1 MLFNSIEYLF
11 FLPII
16 FLIYWTIGYA
26 RINDSLKLRMQN
38 IFLLLASY
46 VFYAWWD
53 YRFLL
58 LLVGMSLI
66 AYISGY
72 AIVNSEKLRVN
83 SKACLIA
90 NIIIDLGVLAVFK
103 YYNFFVGSFA
113 DLFGL
118 QNTIHSLKIVLPLGI
133 SFFTFQAISYVV
145 DVYKRKIEPTNIVD
159 CLLYIGFFPKLLAGP
174 IERPTNLIPQIQKS
188 RVFEYDLAVDGC
200 RQMLWGLFKKVVI
213 ADNCALYVN
222 QVYGDYANQSGS
234 TLLLAAILYTIQ
246 IYGDFSGYSDM
257 AIGSAKLLGFR
268 FRDNFLFPYFSRNMN
283 EFWRR
288 WHISLNTWFVDY
300 VYIPLGGS
308 RPDLKTKTQIN
319 TVPDINI
326 DKLSNQ
332 KIIEKNTELSD
343 TYSIPNS
350 IDHQFAREQAPGQP
364 NAQSYLIDSVAQTL
378 SDNSSQKIPKNSK
391 NERLRKVI
399 TCRNIMIVF
408 LLSGLWHG
416 ADWSFVAWG
425 AYHGLLLVLL
435 ILLNRNTKYEH
446 VVAYDKV
453 LPSFKELGQMLLVFA
468 LATFGWM
475 MFRADNMT
483 QFIDYTRHMCSAD
496 LLSVPFLI
504 NRDFYMPLTLWLAI
518 MFITEWLMRNKRH
531 GLDIASLPPYVRYI
545 IYLVVIFI
553 VGIFGGHT
561 TNYIYF
567 QF

>member
-1 MLFNSIEYLF
+1 MMK
-11 FLPII
+11 
-16 FLIYWTIGYA
+16 
-26 RINDSLKLRMQN
+26 DSLKLRMQN
-38 IFLLLASY
+38 MFLLLASY

-53 YRFLL
+53 WRFLGL
-58 LLVGMSLI
+58 LFGMSFVSWLGGSYIAKRQKVANASEGGGRMLFVAKSLLI
-66 AYISGY
+66 TI
-72 AIVNSEKLRVN
+72 IVLDVMV
-83 SKACLIA
+83 
-90 NIIIDLGVLAVFK
+90 LGVFK
-103 YYNFFVGSFA
+103 YYNFFVNSFA

-118 QNTIHSLKIVLPLGI
+118 QNSIHSLKIVLPLGI

-145 DVYKRKIEPTNIVD
+145 DVYKRKIEPTNMVD

-200 RQMLWGLFKKVVI
+200 RQILWGLFKKVVI

-308 RPDLKTKTQIN
+308 RDGKWHTI
-319 TVPDINI
+319 
-326 DKLSNQ
+326 
-332 KIIEKNTELSD
+332 
-343 TYSIPNS
+343 
-350 IDHQFAREQAPGQP
+350 
-364 NAQSYLIDSVAQTL
+364 
-378 SDNSSQKIPKNSK
+378 
-391 NERLRKVI
+391 
-399 TCRNIMIVF
+399 RNIMIVF

-425 AYHGLLLVLL
+425 AYHGLLLVIL

-446 VVAYDKV
+446 VVAYDRWY
-453 LPSFKELGQMLLVFA
+453 PSFKELGQMLLVFV
-468 LATFGWM
+468 LAMFGWM
-475 MFRADNMT
+475 MFRADNIA
-483 QFIDYTRHMCSAD
+483 QFVDYARHMHSANLRSTPSTAGISA
-496 LLSVPFLI
+496 LLMNIGLLFVV
-504 NRDFYMPLTLWLAI
+504 
-518 MFITEWLMRNKRH
+518 EWFMRNKKH
-531 GLDIASLPPYVRYI
+531 GLDVETLPAYVRYG
-545 IYLVVIFI
+545 IYLALCFIIFA
-553 VGIFGGHT
+553 FGGNT
-561 TNYIYF
+561 VNYIYF

>member
-1 MLFNSIEYLF
+1 MLFNSLTYAI
-11 FLPII
+11 FLPIV
-16 FLIYWTIGYA
+16 FAIYWLFGKNY
-26 RINDSLKLRMQN
+26 KWQN
-38 IFLLLASY
+38 VVLLLASY

-53 YRFLL
+53 WRFLGL
-58 LLVGMSLI
+58 LFGMSLI
-66 AYISGY
+66 AYLCGY
-72 AIVNSEKLRVN
+72 AIGKSEEIRGK
-83 SKACLIA
+83 SKFWMIA
-90 NIIIDLGVLAVFK
+90 NIVVDVGVLAVFK
-103 YYNFFVGSFA
+103 YHNFFVGSFA

-118 QNTIHSLKIVLPLGI
+118 QNSIHSLKIVLPLGI
-133 SFFTFQAISYVV
+133 SFFTFQAIAYVV
-145 DVYKRKIEPTNIVD
+145 DVYKRKIEPTNFVD

-174 IERPTNLIPQIQKS
+174 IERPTNLIPQIQKP

-213 ADNCALYVN
+213 ADNAALYVN

-308 RPDLKTKTQIN
+308 RNGKWHTI
-319 TVPDINI
+319 
-326 DKLSNQ
+326 
-332 KIIEKNTELSD
+332 
-343 TYSIPNS
+343 
-350 IDHQFAREQAPGQP
+350 
-364 NAQSYLIDSVAQTL
+364 
-378 SDNSSQKIPKNSK
+378 
-391 NERLRKVI
+391 
-399 TCRNIMIVF
+399 RNIMIVF

-435 ILLNRNTKYEH
+435 ILLNRNTKYEY
-446 VVAYDKV
+446 VVAYDKWY
-453 LPSFKELGQMLLVFA
+453 PSLKEFGQMLLVFA

-483 QFIDYTRHMCSAD
+483 QFIDYTVRMCSAD
-496 LLSVPFLI
+496 LLSFPKFQGNMILFMNI
-504 NRDFYMPLTLWLAI
+504 AL
-518 MFITEWLMRNKRH
+518 MFVIEWLMRRQKHGFDFQPRSNKP
-531 GLDIASLPPYVRYI
+531 LYSAMRYTL
-545 IYLVVIFI
+545 YALIFI
-553 VGIFGGHT
+553 LILLFGGHT
-561 TNYIYF
+561 ENFIYMYF
-567 QF
+567 

>member
-1 MLFNSIEYLF
+1 MLFNTIEYAM
-11 FLPII
+11 FLPIV
-16 FLIYWTIGYA
+16 FAIYWLL
-26 RINDSLKLRMQN
+26 NKNLKLQN
-38 IFLLLASY
+38 IFVVLASY

-53 YRFLL
+53 WRFLGL
-58 LLVGMSLI
+58 LFGMSLI

-72 AIVNSEKLRVN
+72 AVVNSEKLRVN

-90 NIIIDLGVLAVFK
+90 NTVIDLGILATFK
-103 YYNFFVGSFA
+103 YYNFFIGSFA
-113 DLFGL
+113 ELFGL
-118 QNTIHSLKIVLPLGI
+118 QNSIHSLKIVLPLGI
-133 SFFTFQAISYVV
+133 SFFTFQAIAYVV
-145 DVYKRKIEPTNIVD
+145 DVYKRKIESANLVD

-174 IERPTNLIPQIQKS
+174 IERPTNLIPQIQKR
-188 RVFEYDLAVDGC
+188 RVFKYDLAVDGC

-308 RPDLKTKTQIN
+308 RNGKWHTI
-319 TVPDINI
+319 
-326 DKLSNQ
+326 
-332 KIIEKNTELSD
+332 
-343 TYSIPNS
+343 
-350 IDHQFAREQAPGQP
+350 
-364 NAQSYLIDSVAQTL
+364 
-378 SDNSSQKIPKNSK
+378 
-391 NERLRKVI
+391 
-399 TCRNIMIVF
+399 RNIMIVF

-416 ADWSFVAWG
+416 AEWSFVAWG

-446 VVAYDKV
+446 VVAYDKWY
-453 LPSFKELGQMLLVFA
+453 PSFKELGQMLLVFA

-475 MFRADNMT
+475 MFRADNMS
-483 QFIDYTRHMCSAD
+483 QFVDYTRHTCSED
-496 LLSVPFLI
+496 LFSMSMLTGITSYSLTLLSC
-504 NRDFYMPLTLWLAI
+504 
-518 MFITEWLMRNKRH
+518 
-531 GLDIASLPPYVRYI
+531 SL
-545 IYLVVIFI
+545 LNGSCAVIRMVWI
-553 VGIFGGHT
+553 SKI
-561 TNYIYF
+561 
-567 QF
+567 Q

>member
-1 MLFNSIEYLF
+1 MLFNSIEF
-11 FLPII
+11 IIFLPIV
-16 FLIYWTIGYA
+16 FAIYWMLN
-26 RINDSLKLRMQN
+26 RNLKLQN
-38 IFLLLASY
+38 IFAVLASY

-53 YRFLL
+53 WQFLGL
-58 LLVGMSLI
+58 LFGMSFLSWCSGLLI
-66 AYISGY
+66 RSSIINHQSSISKFWLWFDV
-72 AIVNSEKLRVN
+72 AIS
-83 SKACLIA
+83 
-90 NIIIDLGVLAVFK
+90 LGILGVFK
-103 YYNFFVGSFA
+103 YYNFFVNSFA
-113 DLFGL
+113 NLFSL
-118 QNTIHSLKIVLPLGI
+118 QDSIHSLKIVLPLGI
-133 SFFTFQAISYVV
+133 SFFTFQTISYVV
-145 DVYKRKIEPTNIVD
+145 DVYRNKIATTSLVD

-222 QVYGDYANQSGS
+222 QVYSDYSSQSGS

-268 FRDNFLFPYFSRNMN
+268 FRDNFLFPYLSRNMN

-308 RPDLKTKTQIN
+308 RDGKWHTI
-319 TVPDINI
+319 
-326 DKLSNQ
+326 
-332 KIIEKNTELSD
+332 
-343 TYSIPNS
+343 
-350 IDHQFAREQAPGQP
+350 
-364 NAQSYLIDSVAQTL
+364 
-378 SDNSSQKIPKNSK
+378 
-391 NERLRKVI
+391 
-399 TCRNIMIVF
+399 RNIMIVF

-446 VVAYDKV
+446 VVAFDRV
-453 LPSFKELGQMLLVFA
+453 LPSFKEFGQMLLVFA

-483 QFIDYTRHMCSAD
+483 QFIDYTDRMCSSD
-496 LLSVPFLI
+496 LLSMPKLQGNTILFMNIALMFVIEWFMRRQKHGFDFQQRSNKPLYTATRYTIYTLVFILI
-504 NRDFYMPLTLWLAI
+504 LL
-518 MFITEWLMRNKRH
+518 
-531 GLDIASLPPYVRYI
+531 
-545 IYLVVIFI
+545 
-553 VGIFGGHT
+553 FGGHT
-561 TNYIYF
+561 ENFIYMYF
-567 QF
+567 

>member
-1 MLFNSIEYLF
+1 MLFNSLTYAF
-11 FLPII
+11 FLPIV
-16 FLIYWTIGYA
+16 FVIYWLFGKNY
-26 RINDSLKLRMQN
+26 KWQN

-53 YRFLL
+53 WRFLG

-66 AYISGY
+66 SWCCG
-72 AIVNSEKLRVN
+72 L
-83 SKACLIA
+83 LIA
-90 NIIIDLGVLAVFK
+90 KSQKPKLWMITNVIIDIGILGAFK

-118 QNTIHSLKIVLPLGI
+118 QNSIHSLKIVLPLGI
-133 SFFTFQAISYVV
+133 SFFTFQAIAYVV
-145 DVYKRKIEPTNIVD
+145 DVYKHKIGPTSLVD
-159 CLLYIGFFPKLLAGP
+159 CLLYIGFFPKLFAGP
-174 IERPTNLIPQIQKS
+174 IERPMNLIPQIQKP

-200 RQMLWGLFKKVVI
+200 RQILWGLFKKVVI
-213 ADNCALYVN
+213 ADNCALYVK

-308 RPDLKTKTQIN
+308 REGKWKTI
-319 TVPDINI
+319 
-326 DKLSNQ
+326 
-332 KIIEKNTELSD
+332 
-343 TYSIPNS
+343 
-350 IDHQFAREQAPGQP
+350 
-364 NAQSYLIDSVAQTL
+364 
-378 SDNSSQKIPKNSK
+378 
-391 NERLRKVI
+391 
-399 TCRNIMIVF
+399 RNIMIVF

-446 VVAYDKV
+446 VVAYDKWY
-453 LPSFKELGQMLLVFA
+453 PSLKEFGQMVLVFA

-475 MFRADNMT
+475 MFRVDNMT
-483 QFIDYTRHMCSAD
+483 QFLDYTARMCSAD
-496 LLSVPFLI
+496 LLSVPKLQGYTILFMNIAL
-504 NRDFYMPLTLWLAI
+504 
-518 MFITEWLMRNKRH
+518 MFIIEWFMRRQKHGFDFIQPHNNKP
-531 GLDIASLPPYVRYI
+531 LYNTALRYTLYTI
-545 IYLVVIFI
+545 VFI
-553 VGIFGGHT
+553 LILLFGGHT
-561 TNYIYF
+561 ENFIYMYF
-567 QF
+567 

>member
-1 MLFNSIEYLF
+1 MLFNSLTYAI
-11 FLPII
+11 FLPIV
-16 FLIYWTIGYA
+16 FAIYWLLGKNY
-26 RINDSLKLRMQN
+26 KWQN
-38 IFLLLASY
+38 IVLLLASY

-53 YRFLL
+53 WRFLG

-72 AIVNSEKLRVN
+72 AIVNSEKLRVI

-90 NIIIDLGVLAVFK
+90 NIVIDLGILAIFK
-103 YYNFFVGSFA
+103 YYNFFVNSFA
-113 DLFGL
+113 DLFSL
-118 QNTIHSLKIVLPLGI
+118 QDSIHSLKIVLPLGI
-133 SFFTFQAISYVV
+133 SFFTFQAIAYVV
-145 DVYKRKIEPTNIVD
+145 DVYKRKIEPTNLVD

-174 IERPTNLIPQIQKS
+174 IERPTNLIPQIQKE

-213 ADNCALYVN
+213 ADNAAVYVN

-288 WHISLNTWFVDY
+288 WHISLNTWFIDY

-308 RPDLKTKTQIN
+308 RNGKWHTI
-319 TVPDINI
+319 
-326 DKLSNQ
+326 
-332 KIIEKNTELSD
+332 
-343 TYSIPNS
+343 
-350 IDHQFAREQAPGQP
+350 
-364 NAQSYLIDSVAQTL
+364 
-378 SDNSSQKIPKNSK
+378 
-391 NERLRKVI
+391 
-399 TCRNIMIVF
+399 RNIMIVF

-435 ILLNRNTKYEH
+435 IFLNRNTKYEH
-446 VVAYDKV
+446 VVAYDKWC
-453 LPSFKELGQMLLVFA
+453 PSLKEFGQMLLVFA

-483 QFIDYTRHMCSAD
+483 QFIGYTARMCSAD
-496 LLSVPFLI
+496 ILSMPKLQGYTILFMNIVLMFVI
-504 NRDFYMPLTLWLAI
+504 EWFMRRQKHGFDFQPRSNKPLYTTL
-518 MFITEWLMRNKRH
+518 
-531 GLDIASLPPYVRYI
+531 RYTL
-545 IYLVVIFI
+545 YTLIFI
-553 VGIFGGHT
+553 LILIFGGHT
-561 TNYIYF
+561 ENFIYMYF
-567 QF
+567 

>member
-1 MLFNSIEYLF
+1 MLFNSLTYAF
-11 FLPII
+11 FLPIV
-16 FLIYWTIGYA
+16 FALYW
-26 RINDSLKLRMQN
+26 LLRKNYKWQN
-38 IFLLLASY
+38 IFLLLTSY

-53 YRFLL
+53 WRFLGL
-58 LLVGMSLI
+58 LFGMSFLSWLGGRKIANTLEGGGRCQFVKKSLLVSI
-66 AYISGY
+66 
-72 AIVNSEKLRVN
+72 IV
-83 SKACLIA
+83 
-90 NIIIDLGVLAVFK
+90 IDLMVLGAFK

-118 QNTIHSLKIVLPLGI
+118 QNSIHSLKIVLPLGI
-133 SFFTFQAISYVV
+133 SFFTFQAIAYVV
-145 DVYKRKIEPTNIVD
+145 DVYKRKIEPTNLVD

-174 IERPTNLIPQIQKS
+174 IERPTNLIPQIQKE

-213 ADNCALYVN
+213 ADNAAIYVN

-308 RPDLKTKTQIN
+308 RNGKWHTI
-319 TVPDINI
+319 
-326 DKLSNQ
+326 
-332 KIIEKNTELSD
+332 
-343 TYSIPNS
+343 
-350 IDHQFAREQAPGQP
+350 
-364 NAQSYLIDSVAQTL
+364 
-378 SDNSSQKIPKNSK
+378 
-391 NERLRKVI
+391 
-399 TCRNIMIVF
+399 RNIMIVF

-446 VVAYDKV
+446 VVAYDRWY
-453 LPSFKELGQMLLVFA
+453 PSLKELGQMVLVFG
-468 LATFGWM
+468 LTTFGWM

-483 QFIDYTRHMCSAD
+483 QFIDYSARMCSAD
-496 LLSVPFLI
+496 LLS
-504 NRDFYMPLTLWLAI
+504 MPKQQGYTILFMNIALMVVI
-518 MFITEWLMRNKRH
+518 EWFMRRQRH
-531 GLDIASLPPYVRYI
+531 GLDVSSAAARYAM
-545 IYLVVIFI
+545 YGLIFVLI
-553 VGIFGGHT
+553 LLFGGHT
-561 TNYIYF
+561 ENFIYMYF
-567 QF
+567 

>member
-1 MLFNSIEYLF
+1 MLFNSLTYAI
-11 FLPII
+11 FLPIV
-16 FLIYWTIGYA
+16 FAIYWLL
-26 RINDSLKLRMQN
+26 RKNLKWQN

-46 VFYAWWD
+46 VFYAYWD
-53 YRFLL
+53 WRFLGL
-58 LLVGMSLI
+58 LFGMSFLSRISGRKIANTLAGGGRCQFVRKTLLVSI
-66 AYISGY
+66 
-72 AIVNSEKLRVN
+72 IV
-83 SKACLIA
+83 
-90 NIIIDLGVLAVFK
+90 IDLMVLGTFK

-118 QNTIHSLKIVLPLGI
+118 QNSIHSLKIVLPLGI
-133 SFFTFQAISYVV
+133 SFFTFQAIAYVV
-145 DVYKRKIEPTNIVD
+145 DVYKRKIEPTNLVD

-174 IERPTNLIPQIQKS
+174 IERPTNLIPQIQKP

-308 RPDLKTKTQIN
+308 RPKVDESQESRAKRKI
-319 TVPDINI
+319 
-326 DKLSNQ
+326 KL
-332 KIIEKNTELSD
+332 
-343 TYSIPNS
+343 
-350 IDHQFAREQAPGQP
+350 
-364 NAQSYLIDSVAQTL
+364 
-378 SDNSSQKIPKNSK
+378 
-391 NERLRKVI
+391 I

-416 ADWSFVAWG
+416 ADWLFVAWG

-446 VVAYDKV
+446 VVAYDRG
-453 LPSFKELGQMLLVFA
+453 LPSFKEWGQMLLVFA
-468 LATFGWM
+468 LATIGWM

-483 QFIDYTRHMCSAD
+483 QFINYTARMCSTD
-496 LLSVPFLI
+496 LFSMPKLQGNTILFMNIALMFVIEWFMRRQKHGFDFSYQPRSNKPCNKLLYTAQRYTLYTLI
-504 NRDFYMPLTLWLAI
+504 
-518 MFITEWLMRNKRH
+518 
-531 GLDIASLPPYVRYI
+531 
-545 IYLVVIFI
+545 VILI
-553 VGIFGGHT
+553 LLFGGHT
-561 TNYIYF
+561 ENFIYMYF
-567 QF
+567 

>member
-1 MLFNSIEYLF
+1 MLFNSVEFAL
-11 FLPII
+11 FLPIV
-16 FLIYWTIGYA
+16 FVIYW
-26 RINDSLKLRMQN
+26 LLRKSVRWQN

-46 VFYAWWD
+46 IFYAYWD
-53 YRFLL
+53 WRFLG
-58 LLVGMSLI
+58 LLVGMSLLAWI
-66 AYISGY
+66 CGKMVTKTAEEHRGGQNRLFASKIWL
-72 AIVNSEKLRVN
+72 IVNIVVDVG
-83 SKACLIA
+83 I
-90 NIIIDLGVLAVFK
+90 LAVFK

-113 DLFGL
+113 ELFGL
-118 QNTIHSLKIVLPLGI
+118 ENSIHSLKIVLPLGI
-133 SFFTFQAISYVV
+133 SFFTFQAIAYVV
-145 DVYKRKIEPTNIVD
+145 DVYKRKIEPTNLVD

-174 IERPTNLIPQIQKS
+174 IERPTNLIPQIQMP

-200 RQMLWGLFKKVVI
+200 RQMLWGLFKKVVV
-213 ADNCALYVN
+213 ADNAAIYVN

-308 RPDLKTKTQIN
+308 RNGKWHTI
-319 TVPDINI
+319 
-326 DKLSNQ
+326 
-332 KIIEKNTELSD
+332 
-343 TYSIPNS
+343 
-350 IDHQFAREQAPGQP
+350 
-364 NAQSYLIDSVAQTL
+364 
-378 SDNSSQKIPKNSK
+378 
-391 NERLRKVI
+391 
-399 TCRNIMIVF
+399 RNIMIVF

-446 VVAYDKV
+446 VVAYDRWYPN
-453 LPSFKELGQMLLVFA
+453 LKELGQMLMVFA

-483 QFIDYTRHMCSAD
+483 QFIDYTARMCNADILSKPQFAGNSA
-496 LLSVPFLI
+496 LLMNIGLLFVV
-504 NRDFYMPLTLWLAI
+504 
-518 MFITEWLMRNKRH
+518 EWFTRKKKH
-531 GLDIASLPPYVRYI
+531 GLDVATLPAYLRYA
-545 IYLVVIFI
+545 IYLGMAFIIFA
-553 VGIFGGHT
+553 FGGNT
-561 TNYIYF
+561 VNFIYF

>member
-1 MLFNSIEYLF
+1 MLFNSIEF
-11 FLPII
+11 AVFLPIV
-16 FLIYWTIGYA
+16 FAIYW
-26 RINDSLKLRMQN
+26 LLRKNYKWQN
-38 IFLLLASY
+38 VFLLQASY
-46 VFYAWWD
+46 VFYAYWD
-53 YRFLL
+53 WRFLL
-58 LLVGMSLI
+58 LLFGMSLI
-66 AYISGY
+66 AYLCGCAISKSEEVRGKSKFWMIDN
-72 AIVNSEKLRVN
+72 IVL
-83 SKACLIA
+83 
-90 NIIIDLGVLAVFK
+90 DLGVLAVFK

-118 QNTIHSLKIVLPLGI
+118 QSSIHSLKIVLPLGI
-133 SFFTFQAISYVV
+133 SFFTFQAIAYVV
-145 DVYKRKIEPTNIVD
+145 DVYERKIEPTNFVD

-174 IERPTNLIPQIQKS
+174 IERPTNLIPQIQKP

-213 ADNCALYVN
+213 ADNAAIYVN

-257 AIGSAKLLGFR
+257 AIGTAKLLGFR
-268 FRDNFLFPYFSRNMN
+268 FRDNFLFPYLSRNMN

-308 RPDLKTKTQIN
+308 REGKWHTIRN
-319 TVPDINI
+319 TM
-326 DKLSNQ
+326 
-332 KIIEKNTELSD
+332 II
-343 TYSIPNS
+343 
-350 IDHQFAREQAPGQP
+350 
-364 NAQSYLIDSVAQTL
+364 
-378 SDNSSQKIPKNSK
+378 
-391 NERLRKVI
+391 
-399 TCRNIMIVF
+399 F

-446 VVAYDKV
+446 VVAYDSWCPTV
-453 LPSFKELGQMLLVFA
+453 KELGQMVLVFA

-483 QFIDYTRHMCSAD
+483 QFVDYTARMCSAD
-496 LLSVPFLI
+496 LLS
-504 NRDFYMPLTLWLAI
+504 MPWLMTKTYYEPLFGCIAL
-518 MFITEWLMRNKRH
+518 MFIVEWVQRKKQH
-531 GLDIASLPPYVRYI
+531 GFDVGNLHIVARIVLFIILVEAMLFFLPSTPSEF
-545 IYLVVIFI
+545 IYM
-553 VGIFGGHT
+553 
-561 TNYIYF
+561 

>member
-1 MLFNSIEYLF
+1 MLFNSIEYIL
-11 FLPII
+11 FLPLV
-16 FLIYWTIGYA
+16 FAVYW
-26 RINDSLKLRMQN
+26 LLRKSVKWQN

-53 YRFLL
+53 WRFLF
-58 LLVGMSLI
+58 LLVIISLCSYASGLMI
-66 AYISGY
+66 ARSNNWRLEIGNWKWS
-72 AIVNSEKLRVN
+72 AKFWMV
-83 SKACLIA
+83 A
-90 NIIIDLGVLAVFK
+90 NIVLDLGVLAVFK

-118 QNTIHSLKIVLPLGI
+118 QSSIHSLKIVLPLGI
-133 SFFTFQAISYVV
+133 SFFTFQAIAYVV
-145 DVYKRKIEPTNIVD
+145 DVYKRKIKPTNLVD

-174 IERPTNLIPQIQKS
+174 IERPTNLIPQIQKP

-213 ADNCALYVN
+213 ADNAALYVN

-257 AIGSAKLLGFR
+257 AIGSAKLFGFR

-308 RPDLKTKTQIN
+308 RDGKWHTIRN
-319 TVPDINI
+319 TM
-326 DKLSNQ
+326 
-332 KIIEKNTELSD
+332 II
-343 TYSIPNS
+343 
-350 IDHQFAREQAPGQP
+350 
-364 NAQSYLIDSVAQTL
+364 
-378 SDNSSQKIPKNSK
+378 
-391 NERLRKVI
+391 
-399 TCRNIMIVF
+399 F

-425 AYHGLLLVLL
+425 AYHGMLLVLL

-446 VVAYDKV
+446 VVAYDRWY
-453 LPSFKELGQMLLVFA
+453 PSFKELGQMVLVFA

-483 QFIDYTRHMCSAD
+483 QFMDYTVRMCSTD
-496 LLSVPFLI
+496 LLSVPKLQGNTILFMNIALMFVI
-504 NRDFYMPLTLWLAI
+504 EWFMRRQKHGFDFQPCNNKPCNKLLFTAQRYTLYTL
-518 MFITEWLMRNKRH
+518 
-531 GLDIASLPPYVRYI
+531 
-545 IYLVVIFI
+545 IFI
-553 VGIFGGHT
+553 LILLFGGHT
-561 TNYIYF
+561 ENFIYMYF
-567 QF
+567 

>member
-1 MLFNSIEYLF
+1 M
-11 FLPII
+11 FLPIV
-16 FLIYWTIGYA
+16 FAIYWLLSK
-26 RINDSLKLRMQN
+26 NLKLQN
-38 IFLLLASY
+38 IFVVLASY

-53 YRFLL
+53 WRFLGL
-58 LLVGMSLI
+58 LIGMSFLSWGSSWLI
-66 AYISGY
+66 NKSQITNYKSQIPKFWLWLSI
-72 AIVNSEKLRVN
+72 AINVG
-83 SKACLIA
+83 I
-90 NIIIDLGVLAVFK
+90 LGIFK
-103 YYNFFVGSFA
+103 YYNFFISSFA
-113 DLFGL
+113 ELFGL
-118 QNTIHSLKIVLPLGI
+118 QNSIHSLKIVLPLGI

-145 DVYKRKIEPTNIVD
+145 DVYKRKIEPTNLVD

-174 IERPTNLIPQIQKS
+174 IERPTNLIPQIQRN

-200 RQMLWGLFKKVVI
+200 RQILWGLFKKVVI

-308 RPDLKTKTQIN
+308 RNGKWHTI
-319 TVPDINI
+319 
-326 DKLSNQ
+326 
-332 KIIEKNTELSD
+332 
-343 TYSIPNS
+343 
-350 IDHQFAREQAPGQP
+350 
-364 NAQSYLIDSVAQTL
+364 
-378 SDNSSQKIPKNSK
+378 
-391 NERLRKVI
+391 
-399 TCRNIMIVF
+399 RNIMIVF

-446 VVAYDKV
+446 VVAYDRV
-453 LPSFKELGQMLLVFA
+453 LPSFKEFGQIVLVFA

-475 MFRADNMT
+475 MFRADDMT
-483 QFIDYTRHMCSAD
+483 QFIDYTWHMCSAD
-496 LLSVPFLI
+496 LFS
-504 NRDFYMPLTLWLAI
+504 MPKLAGYYI
-518 MFITEWLMRNKRH
+518 LFANIALMFVIEWFMRRNTH
-531 GLDIASLPPYVRYI
+531 GLDFKNLTAKRYTLYTATRYTLYTI
-545 IYLVVIFI
+545 VFI
-553 VGIFGGHT
+553 LILLFGGHT
-561 TNYIYF
+561 ENFIYMYF
-567 QF
+567 